1 MRSALSRALRR
12 TDLPQAMLDLA
23 VHAQLAALLPA
34 SALLTSPEDT
44 RPYECDGLTLY
55 RAVPAAVAI
64 PDHESQV
71 VAILKRCHESRI
83 PVVARG
89 AGTSLSGGAM
99 PDRNGIVL
107 SLAK

>member
-1 MRSALSRALRR
+1 
-12 TDLPQAMLDLA
+12 MLDSN
-23 VHAQLAALLPA
+23 VHAQLAALLPP

-44 RPYECDGLTLY
+44 RPYECDGLTIY
-55 RAVPAAVAI
+55 RALPAAVAI

-71 VAILKRCHESRI
+71 VAILKQCHASRV

-99 PDRNGIVL
+99 PDKNGVVL
-107 SLAK
+107 SLAKFS